1 MKVRIQNIIPLIT
14 LIVISSFAYLPQ
26 AGRLGYYRDDWNLI
40 YAGMTQG
47 AEKFIDI
54 YSVDRPFI
62 GYLFSWVFYPLL
74 GDSALPWV
82 LSAYIIRL
90 IGALTAY
97 WLLSL
102 LFPRQKLA
110 ALVMASLFIVFPGFL
125 QQPNAIQYHPHLLN
139 LTLAL
144 LSIALSIRAAQPG
157 IPRFNRLIR
166 ISFAFLLSLASMFM
180 MEYYIGLEGVRLI
193 LLWYINRD
201 NAKFMQRVRLTLKGW
216 FPYAIAVSLF
226 LVWRIFLFHPLR
238 AGTDVGGIVS
248 EFVASPIYQSL
259 TFFSELFK
267 DFVEISMM
275 SWAVP
280 PYQLISTAR
289 LRDFGL
295 ALLLAGL
302 AVVLVVLLLWR
313 YTRDQA
319 LADNH
324 VSNQESWD
332 LLWLG
337 IVWVFVTS
345 APIILAGR
353 EVTFGASLDR
363 FSFPGSLGAVMIL
376 ASFFLTLHHRYFRWG
391 AFCFVGILAIMT
403 QFINATNYANQMET
417 VRKFWWQ
424 MSWRAPQLE
433 RNTVIVAYIAGVPIE
448 EDYEIW
454 GPANMIYYPE
464 PGSLGVQSEVLNRVT
479 VQDIQMGSA
488 SERTMRTI
496 EVERDYVNTL
506 VLTMPTASSC
516 LHAIDSQ
523 WIELSENE
531 DYRVHLVAP
540 YSNAARIRTEDDPR
554 IPPKSVFGS
563 EPERGWC
570 YFYEK
575 ASLERQRGNW
585 EAVAS
590 LAKQVR
596 ELGLR
601 PRDRVEWLPFLYGLA
616 YTGQYDAVNSLVPV
630 VKESPFIRYQV
641 CRSLKNIEP
650 SGNLAIVE
658 GNAYLLQSLCE

>member
-1 MKVRIQNIIPLIT
+1 M
-14 LIVISSFAYLPQ
+14 
-26 AGRLGYYRDDWNLI
+26 
-40 YAGMTQG
+40 
-47 AEKFIDI
+47 
-54 YSVDRPFI
+54 
-62 GYLFSWVFYPLL
+62 
-74 GDSALPWV
+74 
-82 LSAYIIRL
+82 
-90 IGALTAY
+90 
-97 WLLSL
+97 
-102 LFPRQKLA
+102 
-110 ALVMASLFIVFPGFL
+110 
-125 QQPNAIQYHPHLLN
+125 
-139 LTLAL
+139 
-144 LSIALSIRAAQPG
+144 
-157 IPRFNRLIR
+157 
-166 ISFAFLLSLASMFM
+166 
-180 MEYYIGLEGVRLI
+180 
-193 LLWYINRD
+193 
-201 NAKFMQRVRLTLKGW
+201 TLKRW
-216 FPYAIAVSLF
+216 FPYAIAASLF

-238 AGTDVGGIVS
+238 AGTDIGGIVS
-248 EFVASPIYQSL
+248 EFVASPVYKSL
-259 TFFSELFK
+259 VVFSELFK
-267 DFVEISMM
+267 DFIEISMM

-280 PYQLISTAR
+280 PVPMISTAR

-302 AVVLVVLLLWR
+302 AVGLVVLLLWR
-313 YTRDQA
+313 YASDQDFADSHMLDRDSRA
-319 LADNH
+319 
-324 VSNQESWD
+324 

-337 IVWVFVTS
+337 VTWVLVTS

-376 ASFFLTLHHRYFRWG
+376 TSFFFTLNHRYFRWG
-391 AFCFVGILAIMT
+391 ALGLVGILAVMT
-403 QFINATNYANQMET
+403 QLINTTNYANQTEV

-424 MSWRAPQLE
+424 MSWRVPQLE

-464 PGSLGVQSEVLNRVT
+464 PGSLGVQSEVLNRVA

-488 SERTMRTI
+488 SGRTMRTI

-516 LHAIDSQ
+516 VHVIDGQ

-540 YSNAARIRTEDDPR
+540 YSNISRVRTEDDPR
-554 IPPKSVFGS
+554 TPPMSVFGS

-570 YFYEK
+570 YYYEK

-601 PRDRVEWLPFLYGLA
+601 PRDRVEWLPFLYGFA
-616 YTGQYDAVNSLVPV
+616 YTGQYDAINSLVPV

-641 CRSLKNIEP
+641 CQSLKNIEP
-650 SGNLAIVE
+650 SGNMAIVE